1 MKIKLFITAFSSFL
15 ALSPILSAGQIVIS
29 DAYARSAGP
38 LAKAGAAYMK
48 IMNHSDESD
57 RLIGVQSDIAKK
69 TELHTHLKDDNGVMR
84 MVHID
89 EGIKIGPMKEH
100 SLVRG
105 GQHIMF
111 MGLKESF
118 ETGKIIPLTLLFEK
132 AGEVGIEIVIDQD
145 RKEKKHSQSHTH

>member
-1 MKIKLFITAFSSFL
+1 MKIKLFITAISSFL
-15 ALSPILSAGQIVIS
+15 VLCSGLSAGQIMIS
-29 DAYARSAGP
+29 DAYARSSGP

-48 IMNHSDESD
+48 IMNHSEGSD

-105 GQHIMF
+105 GKHIMF
-111 MGLKESF
+111 MGLKEPF
-118 ETGKIIPLTLLFEK
+118 ETGKIISVTLLFEK
-132 AGEVGIEIVIDQD
+132 AGEISIEIVVDQD
-145 RKEKKHSQSHTH
+145 RKDKKHSHSHTH

>member
-1 MKIKLFITAFSSFL
+1 M
-15 ALSPILSAGQIVIS
+15 IS
-29 DAYARSAGP
+29 DAYAQSSGP

-48 IMNHSDESD
+48 IMNHSEWSD
-57 RLIGVQSDIAKK
+57 RLIGVKSDIAKK
-69 TELHTHLKDDNGVMR
+69 TELHTHVKDDNDVMR

-111 MGLKESF
+111 MGLKEPF
-118 ETGKIIPLTLLFEK
+118 ETGKIISVILLFEK
-132 AGEVGIEIVIDQD
+132 AGEIGIEIVVDQD
-145 RKEKKHSQSHTH
+145 RKDNKKSHSHTH

>member
-38 LAKAGAAYMK
+38 LAKAGAAYME

-69 TELHTHLKDDNGVMR
+69 TELHTHLKDDNGVIR
-84 MVHID
+84 MVRID
-89 EGIKIGPMKEH
+89 EGIEIGSMKEH
-100 SLVRG
+100 RLVRG

-111 MGLKESF
+111 MGLKEAF
-118 ETGKIIPLTLLFEK
+118 KTGKIIPVTLFFEI
-132 AGEVGIEIVIDQD
+132 AGEVGVEIVVDQA
-145 RKEKKHSQSHTH
+145 RNEKKHSH

>member
-15 ALSPILSAGQIVIS
+15 ALSSILSAGQIVIS

-48 IMNHSDESD
+48 IMNHSDKSD

-69 TELHTHLKDDNGVMR
+69 TELHTHLKDDNGVIR
-84 MVHID
+84 MVRID
-89 EGIKIGPMKEH
+89 EGIEIGSMKEH
-100 SLVRG
+100 RLVRG

-111 MGLKESF
+111 MGLKEAF
-118 ETGKIIPLTLLFEK
+118 KTGKIIPVTLFFEI
-132 AGEVGIEIVIDQD
+132 AGEVGVEIVVDQA
-145 RKEKKHSQSHTH
+145 RNEKKHSH

>member
-1 MKIKLFITAFSSFL
+1 MKIKLFIAAIPLLVVLCSG
-15 ALSPILSAGQIVIS
+15 LSAGQIMIS
-29 DAYARSAGP
+29 DAYARSSGP

-69 TELHTHLKDDNGVMR
+69 TEFHTHAMDANGVVKMLR
-84 MVHID
+84 ID
-89 EGIKIGPMKEH
+89 GGIKIGAMKEH

-111 MGLKESF
+111 MGLKQPF

-132 AGEVGIEIVIDQD
+132 AGEVSIEIFIDQD

>member
-1 MKIKLFITAFSSFL
+1 MKIKLFITAISSFL
-15 ALSPILSAGQIVIS
+15 VLCSSLSAEQIMIS
-29 DAYARSAGP
+29 DAYALSSGP

-48 IMNHSDESD
+48 IMNHSEGSD

-111 MGLKESF
+111 MGLKEPF

-132 AGEVGIEIVIDQD
+132 AGEVGVEIVIDQD
-145 RKEKKHSQSHTH
+145 RKGKKHSHSHTH

>member
-69 TELHTHLKDDNGVMR
+69 TELHTHLKDDNGVIR
-84 MVHID
+84 MVRID
-89 EGIKIGPMKEH
+89 EGIEIGSMKEH
-100 SLVRG
+100 RLVRG

-111 MGLKESF
+111 MGLKEAF
-118 ETGKIIPLTLLFEK
+118 KTGKIIPVTLFFEIS
-132 AGEVGIEIVIDQD
+132 GEVGVEIVVDQD
-145 RKEKKHSQSHTH
+145 RNEKKHSH

>member
-29 DAYARSAGP
+29 DAYARSVGP

-69 TELHTHLKDDNGVMR
+69 TELHTHLKDDNGVIR
-84 MVHID
+84 MVRID
-89 EGIKIGPMKEH
+89 EGIEIGSMKGH
-100 SLVRG
+100 RLVRG

-111 MGLKESF
+111 MGLKEAF
-118 ETGKIIPLTLLFEK
+118 KTGKIIPVTLFFEI
-132 AGEVGIEIVIDQD
+132 AGEVGVEIVVDQA
-145 RKEKKHSQSHTH
+145 RNEKKHSH

>member
-1 MKIKLFITAFSSFL
+1 VKIKLFITAFSSFL

-69 TELHTHLKDDNGVMR
+69 TELHTHLKDDNGVIR
-84 MVHID
+84 MVRID
-89 EGIKIGPMKEH
+89 EGIEIGSMKEH
-100 SLVRG
+100 RLVRG

-111 MGLKESF
+111 MGLKEAF
-118 ETGKIIPLTLLFEK
+118 KTGKIIPVTLFFEI
-132 AGEVGIEIVIDQD
+132 AGEVGVEIVVDQD
-145 RKEKKHSQSHTH
+145 RNEKKHSH

>member
-69 TELHTHLKDDNGVMR
+69 TELHTHLKDDNGVIR
-84 MVHID
+84 MVRID
-89 EGIKIGPMKEH
+89 EGIEIGSMKEH
-100 SLVRG
+100 RLVRG

-111 MGLKESF
+111 MGLKEAF
-118 ETGKIIPLTLLFEK
+118 KTGKIIPVTLFFEI
-132 AGEVGIEIVIDQD
+132 AGEVGVEIVVDQD
-145 RKEKKHSQSHTH
+145 RNEKKHSH

>member
-1 MKIKLFITAFSSFL
+1 MKIKFFISAFSSFL
-15 ALSPILSAGQIVIS
+15 AFSSSLSAGQIVIS

-69 TELHTHLKDDNGVMR
+69 TELHTHLKDDNGVIR
-84 MVHID
+84 MVRID
-89 EGIKIGPMKEH
+89 EGIEIGSMKEH
-100 SLVRG
+100 RLVRG

-111 MGLKESF
+111 MGLKEAF
-118 ETGKIIPLTLLFEK
+118 KTGKIIPVTLFFEI
-132 AGEVGIEIVIDQD
+132 AGEVGVEIVVDQA
-145 RKEKKHSQSHTH
+145 RNEKKHSH

>member
-1 MKIKLFITAFSSFL
+1 VKIKLFITAFSSFL

-69 TELHTHLKDDNGVMR
+69 TELHTHLKDDNGVIR
-84 MVHID
+84 MVRID
-89 EGIKIGPMKEH
+89 EGIEIGSMKEH
-100 SLVRG
+100 RLVRG

-111 MGLKESF
+111 MGLKEAF
-118 ETGKIIPLTLLFEK
+118 KTGKIIPVTLFFEI
-132 AGEVGIEIVIDQD
+132 AGEVGVEIVVDQA
-145 RKEKKHSQSHTH
+145 RNEKKHSH